1 MERNVEKAYK
11 TIKQTPLYGNYYLPV
26 GVNEEQRYMDY
37 GFFWPRK
44 EDLVEL
50 GLKNPNFKIQDL
62 ILEKICWKPEG
73 LSFSMIQ
80 LVFRNGIKSPIF
92 HVKDCDTEDYLS
104 SLVKPNEPIKWIKLK
119 VDAVEEDVV
128 KFVVKFQFLNVKSE
142 GKEAEKAEIIGQVG
156 HYNEGDDKFHSIPAK
171 HKIVGVF
178 GITASNKYPP
188 PGEKVQ
194 YYDHIRG
201 LGFITMD
208 LSA

>member
-11 TIKQTPLYGNYYLPV
+11 TIKQTELYGNYYLPV

-50 GLKNPNFKIQDL
+50 GLKNPNFKITDL
-62 ILEKICWKPEG
+62 VLEKICWKPEG

-92 HVKDCDTEDYLS
+92 QVKDCDTEDYLS
-104 SLVKPNEPIKWIKLK
+104 SLVKPDPTKWIKLK
-119 VDAVEEDVV
+119 VDAVDDVV
-128 KFVVKFQFLNVKSE
+128 KFVVKFQFLNNKCAD
-142 GKEAEKAEIIGQVG
+142 KEAEKAEIIGQVG
-156 HYNEGDDKFHSIPAK
+156 HYNEGEDRFYEIPAK

-208 LSA
+208 LNAI